1 MPSFQNHTLKPIL
14 FFALFILFL
23 FLYTLSPFFD
33 VLAWAAILSFFAYPV
48 YKKINARLR
57 RRRISA
63 IVVLLGF
70 VCFILLPLG
79 LISLQFYQQFL
90 ALIEALKPLF
100 NKDLSEIFEV
110 LKHHKATSFVFS
122 KVYSQLAPFIPLIQ
136 EKFSSLISSIFQ
148 FSFSFFGDFL
158 RKTASISFKLAFTLI
173 TLYYF
178 LIDGEK
184 IFNTVKELIPATEKE
199 KERIFERIS
208 SILKG
213 VLYGNILTGILQGLL
228 ALIIYLILG
237 IPQNLIWAFLTVVA
251 SFIPVLGT
259 SLIWFP
265 LVIYLLIGGHY
276 IKALIL
282 FVYSLLLISQIDNI
296 IKPILIG
303 GRTKIHS
310 LLIFFSVLGGLAK
323 FGLLGL
329 FLGPVIMGLFLS
341 VLEIYRINLS
351 GHART
356 SRSGDN

>member
-1 MPSFQNHTLKPIL
+1 MSPFQNSTLKPIL
-14 FFALFILFL
+14 FFAIFVFFL

-33 VLAWAAILSFFAYPV
+33 VLAWASILSFFIYPV
-48 YKKINARLR
+48 YKKINAKVKK
-57 RRRISA
+57 RRISA
-63 IVVLLGF
+63 ILVLLGF

-90 ALIEALKPLF
+90 SLVETLKPLF
-100 NKDLSEIFEV
+100 NKDISEIFEV

-122 KVYSQLAPFIPLIQ
+122 KFYSQISPFLPLIQ
-136 EKFSSLISSIFQ
+136 EKFSSLISSLFQ

-158 RKTASISFKLAFTLI
+158 RKTASIGFKLAFTLI

-184 IFNTVKELIPATEKE
+184 IFSTVKELIPATEKE

-259 SLIWFP
+259 SLIWGP
-265 LVIYLLIGGHY
+265 LVVYLLIGGYY
-276 IKALIL
+276 IKALVL
-282 FVYSLLLISQIDNI
+282 FIYSLLLISQIDNI

-310 LLIFFSVLGGLAK
+310 LLIFFAVLGGLAK

-329 FLGPVIMGLFLS
+329 FLGPVILGLFLS
-341 VLEIYRINLS
+341 IVEIYRINLS
-351 GHART
+351 NHART
-356 SRSGDN
+356 SGSGDN